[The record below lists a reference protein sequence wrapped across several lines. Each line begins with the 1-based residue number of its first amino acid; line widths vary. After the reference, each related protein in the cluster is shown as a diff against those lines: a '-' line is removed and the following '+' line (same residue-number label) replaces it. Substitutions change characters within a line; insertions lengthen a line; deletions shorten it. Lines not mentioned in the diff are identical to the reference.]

1 MPAFPDLAANVITP
15 MPKLTALIHI
25 HNHERQLG
33 RALDSVRFCDEVLV
47 VDHGSTEESLRIA
60 REHGA
65 RIIKGVNGVDHGA
78 YAQDAHN
85 DWILCL
91 QPSESIAEDLE
102 ASLLEWKES
111 EPAPELVGYN
121 ISIREQN
128 GTHWEVLPG
137 ELRLANRCK
146 INWTGDCPPQAPD
159 SPSLPGHIL
168 RIPDE

>member
-1 MPAFPDLAANVITP
+1 
-15 MPKLTALIHI
+15 MPKISGLVHI
-25 HNHERQLG
+25 RNHDLHVG
-33 RALDSVRFCDEVLV
+33 RALESLRPCDELLV
-47 VDHGSTEESLRIA
+47 VDHGCKEESLRIA

-121 ISIREQN
+121 IRIREQN
-128 GTHWEVLPG
+128 GTHWKVLPA